1 MFSHMVTVVALLLEV
16 SFNNFEY
23 FSGINH
29 KDIVILERH
38 LVHSLSEEKTTAK
51 FYIMKC
57 TSEDNFPGEFPV
69 EEALNW

>member
-1 MFSHMVTVVALLLEV
+1 MLISIEP
-16 SFNNFEY
+16 

-38 LVHSLSEEKTTAK
+38 LVHSLSEEKTTAQ

-57 TSEDNFPGEFPV
+57 TSQDKFSGEFPV
-69 EEALNW
+69 EEALKW